1 MGACNCG
8 QHISAMLC
16 NCKNSG
22 NVRQNIKGGY
32 NMEFNKQELHDIY
45 DTINSY
51 MDSVSAWDFDSE
63 DEYCEKMDRLNELLG
78 KIWEVIK

>member
-1 MGACNCG
+1 
-8 QHISAMLC
+8 
-16 NCKNSG
+16 
-22 NVRQNIKGGY
+22 
-32 NMEFNKQELHDIY
+32 MEFNKQELHDIY

>member
-1 MGACNCG
+1 
-8 QHISAMLC
+8 
-16 NCKNSG
+16 
-22 NVRQNIKGGY
+22 
-32 NMEFNKQELHDIY
+32 MEFNKQELNDIY

-51 MDSVSAWDFDSE
+51 LDSVSVWDFDSE

>member
-1 MGACNCG
+1 
-8 QHISAMLC
+8 MLC

-32 NMEFNKQELHDIY
+32 NMEFNKQELNDIY

-51 MDSVSAWDFDSE
+51 MDSVSPWDFDSE
-63 DEYCEKMDRLNELLG
+63 EEYCKKNG
-78 KIWEVIK
+78 